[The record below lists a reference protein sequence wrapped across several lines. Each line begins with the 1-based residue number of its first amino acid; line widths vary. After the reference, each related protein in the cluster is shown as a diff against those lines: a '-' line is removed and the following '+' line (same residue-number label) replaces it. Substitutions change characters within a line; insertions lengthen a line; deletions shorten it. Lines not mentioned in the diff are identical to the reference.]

1 MGAAE
6 ENLRTPVFAAH
17 VQDHR
22 ADAVADADDFAG
34 DLLIAADDAL
44 GAAEIHH
51 DMAEFDRLDD
61 AGDDF
66 THAVL
71 EFLML
76 ALALG
81 VADLLE
87 DHLLGRLGVD
97 AAHVD
102 RRSEESREGK
112 GCVST
117 VTSRGAAAL

>member
-1 MGAAE
+1 M
-6 ENLRTPVFAAH
+6 RRRPPRSTPTDTLVPCSPLF
-17 VQDHR
+17 R
-22 ADAVADADDFAG
+22 ADADEFAG

-44 GAAEIHH
+44 GAAEMHH

-61 AGDDF
+61 AGDYL

-97 AAHVD
+97 AAQGD
-102 RRSEESREGK
+102 RRPRVDDEEIGRAH
-112 GCVST
+112 V
-117 VTSRGAAAL
+117 